1 MKLAKVVLV
10 TAICS
15 ASLSV
20 TAFAGT
26 WKTGAN
32 ENANRWW
39 YDNGNGTYAKDVFAL
54 LFFCPKSDVLIIL

>member
-1 MKLAKVVLV
+1 MKLEKVVLV

-15 ASLSV
+15 VSLSV

-32 ENANRWW
+32 ENANRC
-39 YDNGNGTYAKDVFAL
+39 GMITEMEHMPRMVGIGLMEIVME
-54 LFFCPKSDVLIIL
+54 

>member
-15 ASLSV
+15 VSLSV

-32 ENANRWW
+32 ENANRW
-39 YDNGNGTYAKDVFAL
+39 NSRVL
-54 LFFCPKSDVLIIL
+54 LF